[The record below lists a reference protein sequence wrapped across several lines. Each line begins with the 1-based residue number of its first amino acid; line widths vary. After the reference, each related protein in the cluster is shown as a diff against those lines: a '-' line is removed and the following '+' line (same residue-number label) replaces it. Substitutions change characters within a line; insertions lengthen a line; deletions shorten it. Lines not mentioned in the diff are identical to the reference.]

1 MIKLHWTPLL
11 MSERGREIDK
21 VTLDSI
27 TYVIERDTN

>member
-11 MSERGREIDK
+11 RSERGREIDK

-27 TYVIERDTN
+27 TYVRERKRN